1 MSQKYKENSSSRS
14 GEISSGVDGNV
25 SELQRRPYC
34 RSGKISSGVDMNV
47 SELQRPS
54 IL

>member
-1 MSQKYKENSSSRS
+1 VRSVVVFIGMSQKYKENSSSRS

-25 SELQRRPYC
+25 SELQR
-34 RSGKISSGVDMNV
+34 
-47 SELQRPS
+47 PS